1 MIALCAVLAMTSQ
14 DTSRWSAVGRYLEES
29 AQHGAFPGAAV
40 AIGRHDTVLYLHA
53 VGHMT
58 HDKNAAPMTT
68 ATVFDVASLTKVIGL
83 TTEIM
88 MLVQAHRVDLDA
100 PAHRYVPAFHDT
112 TITVRQLLTHSSGL
126 PAWKPLYQQVRP
138 SAARPPKAGEIDK
151 LRARM
156 FALVNAEP
164 LETPPGTRMVY
175 SDLGAMVLTQV
186 AEHVTGERIDRW
198 QADHIFGP
206 LGMRDTRY
214 RPPASWLPRIAPT
227 EVDTAWR
234 GRLVHGEVHDENAA
248 SMGGIS
254 GHAGLFSTA
263 GDMAK
268 FAEYLL
274 TQLEGAGR
282 RDSGTGGRTRP
293 GRAISLP
300 DSATVAMFTA
310 VEDSAFS
317 NRALGWEVP
326 NGQNSSGSKL
336 SRRAFGH
343 TGFTGTSIWIDPGQD
358 LFVILLTNRVN
369 PTRENTQIFEVRRR
383 VADMAVEL
391 AGAH

>member
-1 MIALCAVLAMTSQ
+1 MTSQ
-14 DTSRWSAVGRYLEES
+14 DTSRWAPIGRYLDES
-29 AQHGAFPGAAV
+29 VQHGAFPGAVV
-40 AIGRHDTVLYLHA
+40 AIGRHDSVLYLHA

-58 HDKNAAPMTT
+58 RDKDAAPMTT
-68 ATVFDVASLTKVIGL
+68 GTVFDIASLTKVIGL
-83 TTEIM
+83 TTEMM

-100 PAHRYVPAFHDT
+100 PAHRYVPALHDT

-126 PAWKPLYQQVRP
+126 PAWKPFYQQVRP
-138 SAARPPKAGEIDK
+138 SAARPPKAAEVDK
-151 LRARM
+151 LRERM

-175 SDLGAMVLTQV
+175 SDLGAMVLTQI
-186 AEHVTGERIDRW
+186 AERVTGERIDRW
-198 QADHIFGP
+198 QAEHIFAP

-214 RPPASWLPRIAPT
+214 RPPASWMPRIAPT

-268 FAEYLL
+268 FAEYML
-274 TQLEGAGR
+274 TALEGGGR
-282 RDSGTGGRTRP
+282 RDTGTGGRTSRL
-293 GRAISLP
+293 RRVTLP
-300 DSATVAMFTA
+300 DSATVSGFTQ
-310 VEDSAFS
+310 VQDSAFS

-326 NGQNSSGSKL
+326 NGQNSAGAKL
-336 SRRAFGH
+336 SPRAFGH
-343 TGFTGTSIWIDPGQD
+343 TGFTGTSIWIDPAQD

-369 PTRENTQIFEVRRR
+369 PTRENTQVFEVRRR
-383 VADMAVEL
+383 VADMAAEI